1 VPLPRQ
7 RIFPGLLTGAWNSE
21 MQRFTAE
28 NVVTRLW
35 DRDSSLWPADDHEL
49 ALIKSSLSWLDL
61 PDTVP
66 QYISAVLTKSRAAQG
81 DGFDH
86 LVFVGMGGS
95 NLAGVAVLNL
105 YSTCSARQ
113 IQILDTTDLD
123 RIRNLDASIPIER
136 TLVVFASK
144 SGKRIETHGLLLYF
158 LEKLKARGIASP
170 GKHFVALTEG
180 NSYLSMLAKAY
191 NFRHVFFDPPGI
203 SSRYSGL
210 IHFGLF
216 LAIVGQVEQSA
227 LAQSIMSMKDA
238 CGPATR
244 EADNPALGLASFLVA
259 GAWQG
264 FHRVILLGGNELVH
278 FAYRIAQ
285 LIGNSTSGYEHGLMP
300 FFGQTYYPLE
310 ILQRNSLIVIL
321 SMKGHSEVQ
330 REQLRTLREQDV
342 PVLEVELQTPG
353 DLAAE
358 MFKWEVG
365 TALACLPLG
374 INCFQ
379 DGEGRGNLGT
389 VSEQLE
395 AITPKRNATTLEA
408 RVKENGISLYVEGQT
423 RRAISGLSLK
433 GAIQTFLE
441 LRNANGY
448 FAICPFFE
456 LLPQYLDI
464 LRSLRIRMCSTLGV
478 PVQISSGPRYL
489 YPLSKVYKEGPADGM
504 FIVITS
510 EPAEDVAIP
519 GASYTFG
526 ELQLSLALQEF
537 ESLEK
542 FKKPAI
548 RLHLL
553 EGPEKGLKQLSD
565 VVIQALARIRGESD

>member
-1 VPLPRQ
+1 
-7 RIFPGLLTGAWNSE
+7 
-21 MQRFTAE
+21 MKRFTAE
-28 NVVTRLW
+28 NVVVRLW
-35 DRDSSLWPADDHEL
+35 ERDSSLWPADEHEL
-49 ALIKSSLSWLDL
+49 DLIKNNLCWLDL

-66 QYISAVLTKSRAAQG
+66 QYISAVVSKCRAAQG
-81 DGFDH
+81 EGFDH
-86 LVFVGMGGS
+86 LVFVGMGAS
-95 NLAGVAVLNL
+95 NLAGAAVLSL
-105 YSTCSARQ
+105 YNIRSARQ
-113 IQILDTTDLD
+113 IQILDTTDPD
-123 RIRNLDASIPIER
+123 WIRNLGANIPIER
-136 TLVVFASK
+136 TLIVFASK
-144 SGKRIETHGLLLYF
+144 FGKRIETHGLLLYF
-158 LEKLKARGIASP
+158 LEQLKLRGIASP
-170 GKHFVALTEG
+170 GNHFVALTEE
-180 NSYLSMLAKAY
+180 NSYLAMLAKAY
-191 NFRHVFFDPPGI
+191 NFRNVFFDPPGI
-203 SSRYSGL
+203 SSRFSGL

-216 LAIVGQVEQSA
+216 LAVVGQVEQSA

-244 EADNPALGLASFLVA
+244 EADNPAPGLASFLVA
-259 GAWQG
+259 GARQG
-264 FHRVILLGGNELVH
+264 FHRVILLGCNELVY

-285 LIGNSTSGYEHGLMP
+285 LIGNSTGGYEPGLMP
-300 FFGQTYYPLE
+300 FFGQANCPLE
-310 ILQRNSLIVIL
+310 ILHRNSLIVIL

-330 REQLRTLREQDV
+330 REQLRTLREQDL
-342 PVLEVELQTPG
+342 PVLEIELQNPG

-358 MFKWEVG
+358 IFKWEVA
-365 TALACLPLG
+365 TALACVPLG

-433 GAIQTFLE
+433 GALQTFLE
-441 LRNANGY
+441 LRNANSY

-456 LLPQYLDI
+456 LLPHYLDL
-464 LRSLRIRMCSTLGV
+464 LRSLRVRICSTLGV

-489 YPLSKVYKEGPADGM
+489 YTLSKVYKEGPADGM

-526 ELQLSLALQEF
+526 DLQLSFALQEF
-537 ESLEK
+537 ESLGK

-553 EGPEKGLKQLSD
+553 EGPEKGLKQFSD
-565 VVIQALARIRGESD
+565 VVIQALARIRGDSD